1 MRKISLLFTLILTSM
16 VTFAVDQDE
25 WIGSTDETY
34 NNQFKW
40 FAIDGVPTPAEVVNI
55 QQPGWSEEIGIYTHK
70 SGYNKVT
77 FNDVEKSDGT
87 HYHQDGA
94 GAVLFISALT
104 AKNTNV
110 LFYDGDNVAWGL
122 RIYNEKGESSGAEK
136 TDPVLS
142 LNETEV
148 TLDATSS
155 ETFQILP
162 SQDGD
167 GVISYESNNTGIAS
181 VSETGL
187 VTAVGRGT
195 AIIFVRTAETDTY
208 APAIKKLTV
217 TVTGPINWDA
227 IAWLSGGNEKYKVI
241 IEPEIANQFGGQ
253 HIENSDLWI
262 GFPSAVFGDNS
273 AVEHT
278 ALGAGVSFPLSQ
290 FPKEFNDFNFICD
303 GVTYAITLYYADG
316 EKDGG
321 QGEGGG
327 EEGGGEEGG
336 GEEGGGEDQAL
347 DDVLPTTQASKI
359 LRNGQLYIER
369 NGIRYTSTGAQ
380 VQ

>member
-1 MRKISLLFTLILTSM
+1 MRKISLLFVLLYSVMMIHATAYCDAPIKSVQDHDATVTMRLVSGTLYEFSITTADNIQSFNAAGSNFYANVNGAGGYHLSEYLIQNGNTLS
-16 VTFAVDQDE
+16 VQFESNIKPSIYVNALFIVLE
-25 WIGSTDETY
+25 GIGE
-34 NNQFKW
+34 NQFDIPMDADW
-40 FAIDGVPTPAEVVNI
+40 
-55 QQPGWSEEIGIYTHK
+55 EICG
-70 SGYNKVT
+70 
-77 FNDVEKSDGT
+77 DAKSDP
-87 HYHQDGA
+87 
-94 GAVLFISALT
+94 ALT
-104 AKNTNV
+104 LNA
-110 LFYDGDNVAWGL
+110 
-122 RIYNEKGESSGAEK
+122 IEK
-136 TDPVLS
+136 
-142 LNETEV
+142 
-148 TLDATSS
+148 TLDASIS
-155 ETFQILP
+155 ETFQIVVEQ
-162 SQDGD
+162 SGD
-167 GVISYESNNTGIAS
+167 GAISYHSGNTGIAS
-181 VSETGL
+181 VSESGL

-195 AIIFVRTAETDTY
+195 TTISVLSTETDTY
-208 APAIKKLTV
+208 AAGLKTLAV
-217 TVTGPINWDA
+217 TVTGPVNWDA

-253 HIENSDLWI
+253 HIENSNLWI

-327 EEGGGEEGG
+327 EEGGGE
-336 GEEGGGEDQAL
+336 DQAL